1 VTEICHDLTVITRP
15 RVLDDPLAWWLM
27 MVVIGLSVTWLGLEM
42 GAPRGRLLIDLL
54 VSWAFAGAGALAI
67 SRWGPGMTPM
77 LMLLVAVWWWLPTF
91 SYATWSG
98 LWTVAE
104 LGSTLGW
111 AALVHLTLTYP
122 GGKPWSPA
130 GRLVIRAAY
139 YVSIASSAL
148 LVVSSRDERNVLGPA
163 SAGPWRATLE
173 TWEAAAWLAVA
184 VATGTLMVSRLAH
197 LRGASRRLAFPVLSA
212 ALIGL
217 PITIGLLVATL
228 AGRPDIADRYA
239 GPAAASVLLIPTAF
253 VADLVWRSLRRSQ
266 ASTLVVELR
275 AGGEAPLRDR
285 LARVLGDPTLELAF
299 RVGDDWVDPQGQPV
313 GLEESEQRAVTQIL
327 AGGLPVAAL
336 IHDRAL
342 LADRD
347 LVASVR
353 ATTEFALDNERLA
366 AEVRM
371 QLAEVK
377 ASRTRLV
384 AAQDDERRRLERDL
398 HDGAQQRLV
407 GLSLKLESA
416 RLRSTDA
423 AGSQTLLE
431 AQNELAT
438 ALGELREFARGVH
451 PTVLMDEGLDAA
463 IEALARRAPVPVE
476 VVGTAGRRL
485 PEADELAVYYFVSE
499 CLTNVAKHA
508 AASFVTISL
517 RATGERVVV
526 SVSDDGVGAADPVAG
541 TGLRGLSDRLAAL
554 GGTLRIA
561 SGSGEGTTITAELP
575 CRL

>member
-1 VTEICHDLTVITRP
+1 MRTRP
-15 RVLDDPLAWWLM
+15 RVLDDPLAWWVV
-27 MVVIGLSVTWLGLEM
+27 MVVIGLGMTWLALEA
-42 GAPRGRLLIDLL
+42 GAPRARLLIDLL
-54 VSWAFAGAGALAI
+54 VSWAFAGAGALAQ
-67 SRWGPGMTPM
+67 SRWGPGPTPR
-77 LMLLVAVWWWLPTF
+77 LMLLVAVFWWLPSF
-91 SYATWSG
+91 SYVPWSWP
-98 LWTVAE
+98 WTVGE

-122 GGKPWSPA
+122 GGRPWSRT
-130 GRLVIRAAY
+130 GRLVIRLAY
-139 YVSIASSAL
+139 AVSIASSAL
-148 LVVSSRDERNVLGPA
+148 LVVSSRDERNALGPA

-184 VATGTLMVSRLAH
+184 VASAALMVSRLTH
-197 LRGASRRLAFPVLSA
+197 LRGASRRLAFPVLFA

-217 PITIGLLVATL
+217 PVTIGLLVATL
-228 AGRPDIADRYA
+228 AERPDLADSYA
-239 GPAAASVLLIPTAF
+239 DLDAATVLLIPVAF

-275 AGGEAPLRDR
+275 AGGEAQLRDR
-285 LARVLGDPTLELAF
+285 LSRVLGDPTLELAY
-299 RVGDDWVDPQGQPV
+299 RVGGDWVNPQGQRF
-313 GLEESEQRAVTQIL
+313 EFAESEQRAVTQIL
-327 AGGLPVAAL
+327 AGGTPVAAL

-423 AGSQTLLE
+423 SGSQTLLE
-431 AQNELAT
+431 AQSELAT
-438 ALGELREFARGVH
+438 ALAELREFARGVH

-463 IEALARRAPVPVE
+463 IEALARRA
-476 VVGTAGRRL
+476 
-485 PEADELAVYYFVSE
+485 
-499 CLTNVAKHA
+499 
-508 AASFVTISL
+508 
-517 RATGERVVV
+517 
-526 SVSDDGVGAADPVAG
+526 
-541 TGLRGLSDRLAAL
+541 
-554 GGTLRIA
+554 
-561 SGSGEGTTITAELP
+561 
-575 CRL
+575 

>member
-1 VTEICHDLTVITRP
+1 
-15 RVLDDPLAWWLM
+15 
-27 MVVIGLSVTWLGLEM
+27 
-42 GAPRGRLLIDLL
+42 
-54 VSWAFAGAGALAI
+54 
-67 SRWGPGMTPM
+67 
-77 LMLLVAVWWWLPTF
+77 LPSF
-91 SYATWSG
+91 SYAKLSW
-98 LWTVAE
+98 LWTIGE

-111 AALVHLTLTYP
+111 AVLVHLTLSYP
-122 GGKPWSPA
+122 GGRPWSRA
-130 GRLVIRAAY
+130 GRMVIRLAY
-139 YVSIASSAL
+139 SVSIITSAL
-148 LVVSSRDERNVLGPA
+148 LVVASRDVRNALGPA
-163 SAGPWRATLE
+163 SAGPWRATFE

-184 VATGTLMVSRLAH
+184 VAAAALMVSRLAQ

-217 PITIGLLVATL
+217 PVTIGLLVATL
-228 AGRPDIADRYA
+228 AGRPDLAERYA
-239 GPAAASVLLIPTAF
+239 GLDAATVLLVPTAF
-253 VADLVWRSLRRSQ
+253 VADLGLRWLRRSK

-275 AGGEAPLRDR
+275 AGGEVLLRDR
-285 LARVLGDPTLELAF
+285 LSRVLGDPTLELAYQ
-299 RVGDDWVDPQGQPV
+299 VGGDWVDPQGERV
-313 GLEESEQRAVTQIL
+313 EFAESEQRAVTQIV
-327 AGGLPVAAL
+327 AGGIPVAAL

-416 RLRSTDA
+416 RLRSTDT

-431 AQNELAT
+431 AQSELAT
-438 ALGELREFARGVH
+438 ALAELREFARGVH

-476 VVGTAGRRL
+476 VVGSAGRRL
-485 PEADELAVYYFVSE
+485 PEADELAIYYFVSE
-499 CLTNVAKHA
+499 CLTNVTKHA
-508 AASFVTISL
+508 VASLVLINL
-517 RATGERVVV
+517 RSSGDCVVV
-526 SVSDDGVGAADPVAG
+526 SVSDDGVGAADPLAG

-561 SGSGEGTTITAELP
+561 SASGEGTTITAELP
-575 CRL
+575 CRS